1 MGSQEQKEA
10 ASQAC
15 ARLNSGLTVN
25 RTLRPEFKISL
36 YGLSGGAV
44 VIVVEINL
52 TQMRYNS
59 YNNHELDRKM
69 NAKLIGLMELLEE
82 KGTELREPYSA
93 PLEDGIFELRC
104 KLGSNITRALYFF
117 YVGKRIVVTN
127 GFVKKT
133 QKTPPGEIKIAK
145 DRRKDWIERQERE
158 NKNAGKNGRR

>member
-1 MGSQEQKEA
+1 MA
-10 ASQAC
+10 
-15 ARLNSGLTVN
+15 
-25 RTLRPEFKISL
+25 EFLDSL
-36 YGLSGGAV
+36 DS
-44 VIVVEINL
+44 
-52 TQMRYNS
+52 
-59 YNNHELDRKM
+59 KM

-127 GFVKKT
+127 GFIKKT
-133 QKTPPGEIKIAK
+133 QKTPPGEIKLAK

-158 NKNAGKNGRR
+158 KKNAGKKGRR

>member
-1 MGSQEQKEA
+1 MA
-10 ASQAC
+10 
-15 ARLNSGLTVN
+15 
-25 RTLRPEFKISL
+25 EFLDS
-36 YGLSGGAV
+36 
-44 VIVVEINL
+44 
-52 TQMRYNS
+52 
-59 YNNHELDRKM
+59 LDRKM

-133 QKTPPGEIKIAK
+133 QKTPPGEIKLAK

-158 NKNAGKNGRR
+158 NENAGKNGRR